1 LSPRVDSINTARI
14 GRRERRKVLRRRSTS
29 NASVAGRLETIDE
42 RERDHRVAGE
52 HVRRGKG

>member
-1 LSPRVDSINTARI
+1 VDSINTGRI

-29 NASVAGRLETIDE
+29 DASVTGRLEIIDE
-42 RERDHRVAGE
+42 HERDDRAAGE